1 MKLNSLSDILERRLL
16 RIPDYQRGYAW
27 KAHQVEYFWE
37 DILQLEADRIH
48 YTGVITLEPV
58 KSHLYPGRDRT
69 LLMKFEQADRL

>member
-1 MKLNSLSDILERRLL
+1 MLCILDGRFSMKLNSLSDIFERRLL

-27 KAHQVEYFWE
+27 KEHQVDDFFE

-58 KSHLYPGRDRT
+58 TSIVSVTITPHS
-69 LLMKFEQADRL
+69 